1 MGAQQRLGKF
11 IEAATKETVE
21 TELQSDIISVPNT
34 LKKGKEYPAASNVEP
49 ETGNVFAKEDD
60 KRDYKG
66 RLEIDIVPPIDF
78 SQLISLEKLLLK
90 VPNLRLIGRG
100 GSDDGRSWAEIECSE
115 PIPIVTILKQ
125 MSPVKEV
132 ATHRNH
138 IIIALKAKQAV

>member
-1 MGAQQRLGKF
+1 MGAQQRLGKV
-11 IEAATKETVE
+11 IEAATKETME
-21 TELQSDIISVPNT
+21 TELQSEIIPAPNA
-34 LKKGKEYPAASNVEP
+34 LKKENEYSAAGNVDP

-60 KRDYKG
+60 KKDYKG

-115 PIPIVTILKQ
+115 PLPIVTILKQ